1 MAVVPVGSTA
11 PDQELD
17 GGELG
22 DDDNDSHGYEQGQ
35 WAMCQSCQ
43 QFLIVILMIDG
54 DGDW

>member
-17 GGELG
+17 GGKLG
-22 DDDNDSHGYEQGQ
+22 DDDNDSHGYGQGQ